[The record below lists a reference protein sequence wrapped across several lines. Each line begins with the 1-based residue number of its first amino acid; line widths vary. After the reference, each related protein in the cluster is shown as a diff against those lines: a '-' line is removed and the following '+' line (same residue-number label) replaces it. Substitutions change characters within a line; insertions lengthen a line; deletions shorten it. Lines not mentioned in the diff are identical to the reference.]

1 MEELCGEKHL
11 ILEGLEP
18 GAYRIV
24 PQTVQ
29 GLQKPHNSD
38 HGDQPFKE
46 QLGSGPLGASH
57 RSDCPSAQRHSFRA
71 QASKAGFRAHTRRVV
86 RVRGLSFLV
95 YLQRVALQDQLLEKT
110 FRDLQ
115 QKPLS
120 L

>member
-1 MEELCGEKHL
+1 MSAGLCH
-11 ILEGLEP
+11 
-18 GAYRIV
+18 R
-24 PQTVQ
+24 VQ
-29 GLQKPHNSD
+29 GLWEPHNRD

-57 RSDCPSAQRHSFRA
+57 CSDCPSAQCHSFRV
-71 QASKAGFRAHTRRVV
+71 QASKAGFRAHTPSGRGE
-86 RVRGLSFLV
+86 GLSFLV
-95 YLQRVALQDQLLEKT
+95 SLQRAALQDHPLEKT